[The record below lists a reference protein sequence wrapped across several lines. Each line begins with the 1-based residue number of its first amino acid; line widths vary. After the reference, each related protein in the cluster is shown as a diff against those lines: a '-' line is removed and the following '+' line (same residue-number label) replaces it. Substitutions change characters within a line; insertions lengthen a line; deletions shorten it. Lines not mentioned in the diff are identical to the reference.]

1 MWQWDAREGGTWQRC
16 RVVWYEP
23 SQHPAD
29 LQPWKTCF
37 PYKSS
42 RLTGVSKSGLCV
54 SSRSTQFAIRK
65 AKMPVNEPAGTIF
78 IRENTLLPGGLII
91 ETETFLPGWR
101 AVRNCD
107 GYRLGRKIEEA
118 KWNFFYLA
126 GELKV
131 ILLGREGPSTFRR
144 AVRSVLARPGAQ
156 KFNSL
161 EITGTRSRR
170 FLGIPFVIVT
180 ANFRHIQQGLALDR
194 AIDFTRKGPVT
205 ADEAIVGNRVGA
217 LVSSS

>member
-1 MWQWDAREGGTWQRC
+1 M
-16 RVVWYEP
+16 
-23 SQHPAD
+23 PAI
-29 LQPWKTCF
+29 Q
-37 PYKSS
+37 
-42 RLTGVSKSGLCV
+42 
-54 SSRSTQFAIRK
+54 
-65 AKMPVNEPAGTIF
+65 PAGNIF

-126 GELKV
+126 GEV
-131 ILLGREGPSTFRR
+131 RAIVLGREGPSALRR
-144 AVRSVLARPGAQ
+144 AVRSILAKPEAR

-161 EITGTRSRR
+161 ELTGTRSRW
-170 FLGIPFVIVT
+170 FLGIPFVTVT

-194 AIDFTRKGPVT
+194 ANDFTPKAPAAPDGAIA
-205 ADEAIVGNRVGA
+205 ADKFGT

>member
-1 MWQWDAREGGTWQRC
+1 LGCAFLKGAYM
-16 RVVWYEP
+16 
-23 SQHPAD
+23 PAND
-29 LQPWKTCF
+29 
-37 PYKSS
+37 S
-42 RLTGVSKSGLCV
+42 
-54 SSRSTQFAIRK
+54 
-65 AKMPVNEPAGTIF
+65 AGTLF
-78 IRENTLLPGGLII
+78 IREDTIFPGGLII

-107 GYRLGRKIEEA
+107 GYRLGRKIEEL

-126 GELKV
+126 GELKAIV
-131 ILLGREGPSTFRR
+131 LGRQGPASLRR
-144 AVRSVLARPGAQ
+144 ALRSILAKPAAR

-161 EITGTRSRR
+161 EIREIRSRW

-194 AIDFTRKGPVT
+194 ANDFTRKSP
-205 ADEAIVGNRVGA
+205 AAPESAIAANKYGT

>member
-1 MWQWDAREGGTWQRC
+1 M
-16 RVVWYEP
+16 
-23 SQHPAD
+23 PA
-29 LQPWKTCF
+29 
-37 PYKSS
+37 
-42 RLTGVSKSGLCV
+42 
-54 SSRSTQFAIRK
+54 
-65 AKMPVNEPAGTIF
+65 NEPAGNLF

-91 ETETFLPGWR
+91 ETEAFIPGWR

-126 GELKV
+126 GEVKAIV
-131 ILLGREGPSTFRR
+131 LGRQGPSALRR
-144 AVRSVLARPGAQ
+144 ALQRILAKPEAR

-161 EITGTRSRR
+161 ELTGTRSRW
-170 FLGIPFVIVT
+170 FLGIPFVSVT

-194 AIDFTRKGPVT
+194 ANDFTSKTPAAPDGAMA
-205 ADEAIVGNRVGA
+205 ADEFGT

>member
-1 MWQWDAREGGTWQRC
+1 
-16 RVVWYEP
+16 
-23 SQHPAD
+23 
-29 LQPWKTCF
+29 
-37 PYKSS
+37 
-42 RLTGVSKSGLCV
+42 
-54 SSRSTQFAIRK
+54 
-65 AKMPVNEPAGTIF
+65 MPVNYTAGSLF

-126 GELKV
+126 GEVKAIV
-131 ILLGREGPSTFRR
+131 LGREGPSTLRR
-144 AVRSVLARPGAQ
+144 AIRSILAKPEAR

-161 EITGTRSRR
+161 EVTGTRSRW
-170 FLGIPFVIVT
+170 FLGIPFVSVT
-180 ANFRHIQQGLALDR
+180 ANFRHIQQSLALEPANVAGLKEPVAPEG
-194 AIDFTRKGPVT
+194 AIAGKQF
-205 ADEAIVGNRVGA
+205 GA

>member
-1 MWQWDAREGGTWQRC
+1 M
-16 RVVWYEP
+16 
-23 SQHPAD
+23 PA
-29 LQPWKTCF
+29 T
-37 PYKSS
+37 
-42 RLTGVSKSGLCV
+42 
-54 SSRSTQFAIRK
+54 
-65 AKMPVNEPAGTIF
+65 EPAGTLF

-101 AVRNCD
+101 ALRNCD
-107 GYRLGRKIEEA
+107 GYRLGRRIEEA

-126 GELKV
+126 GELKAIV
-131 ILLGREGPSTFRR
+131 FGRQGPSALRR
-144 AVRSVLARPGAQ
+144 ALRTILAKPAAR

-161 EITGTRSRR
+161 EIREIRSRR

-194 AIDFTRKGPVT
+194 GNDFTRKLP
-205 ADEAIVGNRVGA
+205 AAPEAGIAANKYET

>member
-1 MWQWDAREGGTWQRC
+1 MAANNT
-16 RVVWYEP
+16 
-23 SQHPAD
+23 
-29 LQPWKTCF
+29 
-37 PYKSS
+37 
-42 RLTGVSKSGLCV
+42 
-54 SSRSTQFAIRK
+54 
-65 AKMPVNEPAGTIF
+65 AGTLF
-78 IRENTLLPGGLII
+78 IREDTILPAGLII

-118 KWNFFYLA
+118 RWNFFFLA
-126 GELKV
+126 GEVKAIV
-131 ILLGREGPSTFRR
+131 LGRLGASTLRR
-144 AVRSVLARPGAQ
+144 ALRTILAKPEAR

-161 EITGTRSRR
+161 EIRETRSRW

-194 AIDFTRKGPVT
+194 ANDFNRNSPAAPET
-205 ADEAIVGNRVGA
+205 AMVANKYGT